1 MSDRRRQFFLCIRN
15 EGYAASLQ
23 VRTIYA
29 ALRDP
34 EAESHGML
42 RIVDE
47 SGEDYLFPA
56 SLFVPIDVPEAA
68 VKVFAGAA

>member
-1 MSDRRRQFFLCIRN
+1 MSEATQRFLLCIRN

-23 VRTIYA
+23 VRSVYA
-29 ALRDP
+29 GISDP
-34 EAESHGML
+34 DAESHGML

-56 SLFVPIDVPEAA
+56 SLFVPIEIPDSA
-68 VKVFAGAA
+68 VKAFAGAA

>member
-1 MSDRRRQFFLCIRN
+1 MTETRKQFFLCIRN
-15 EGYAASLQ
+15 DGYAASLQ
-23 VRTIYA
+23 LRTVYPA
-29 ALRDP
+29 RSDP
-34 EAESHGML
+34 AAESHGML

-68 VKVFAGAA
+68 AEVFAGAA

>member
-1 MSDRRRQFFLCIRN
+1 MSDTRRGYFLCVRN

-23 VRTIYA
+23 PRTVYA
-29 ALRDP
+29 ALCDP
-34 EAESHGML
+34 DAESHGML

-56 SLFVPIDVPEAA
+56 SLFVPIDVPEVAA
-68 VKVFAGAA
+68 KVFAGAA